1 MVDQYPRGATRFSGR
16 FSFYV
21 DRNDKVKYATSMK
34 VDHILY
40 ESNIT
45 GIRTWV
51 CHISECDGLK
61 RMWRAEKQVGE
72 SKLNDE
78 EAKSQVIDEAYARFR
93 EDTEAEMAN
102 P

>member
-1 MVDQYPRGATRFSGR
+1 MPRGATFGLLL
-16 FSFYV
+16 FFV
-21 DRNDKVKYATSMK
+21 DRNDELEYDTTMS

-72 SKLNDE
+72 SKLHDE
-78 EAKSQVIDEAYARFR
+78 EAKSAVIDEAYARFR
-93 EDTEAEMAN
+93 EDTAEEMAMAN
-102 P
+102 S